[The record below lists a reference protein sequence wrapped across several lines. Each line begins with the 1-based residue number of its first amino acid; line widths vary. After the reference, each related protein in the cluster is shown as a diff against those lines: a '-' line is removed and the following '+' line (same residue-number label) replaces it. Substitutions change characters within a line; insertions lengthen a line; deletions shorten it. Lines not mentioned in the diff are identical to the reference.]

1 MGFRY
6 YLAIQTPG
14 HASGVGG
21 RATTRVSTPMFFACL
36 CLSGLMACSTPQ
48 STSITNS
55 ISTGPTKIVS
65 TETDRAAASGKAMK
79 STKASG
85 ERAPA
90 AVESGGDTTSAAWLS
105 DGVATV
111 SPAVVPATGL
121 IAPTPD
127 RQGFDRIQLADTSGS
142 PMIMTAQ
149 NTVAEEGMSLEKAAQ
164 KANNPVSDAWL
175 LITQNDLTSLDTP
188 DGSEW
193 RNRTSIQPV
202 MPVPILDGEWNI
214 VNRIVTGVVSAPI
227 DDDLNSTDPF
237 DGRTTGLTD
246 TVYFALAAP
255 NRDDGWIW
263 GLGPTFILPTATEDV
278 LGQEKW
284 QAGPAGLLVRLGNDY
299 GGFGLEHFNIGVLA
313 QHWWDFAGDDDR
325 ASVSQSDIQYFVNWK
340 ATPTQLIGMTPNI
353 QIDWN
358 KSGSDRFSVPIG
370 LGTIGLFRMGNVP
383 IRWGIEAQYYV
394 MQPDPVG
401 PEFNLKLFFAPII
414 GNPFK

>member
-1 MGFRY
+1 MRFIN

-14 HASGVGG
+14 PAGGVGDG
-21 RATTRVSTPMFFACL
+21 ATKRVSTSTFFACL

-48 STSITNS
+48 STSITSS

-65 TETDRAAASGKAMK
+65 TETDRTAASGKATK
-79 STKASG
+79 STEASG
-85 ERAPA
+85 ERALA

-105 DGVATV
+105 DGDATT

-121 IAPTPD
+121 IGPTSD
-127 RQGFDRIQLADTSGS
+127 GQGFDRIQLADSSGS

-149 NTVAEEGMSLEKAAQ
+149 NSGAEEALPLQKAEQ

-175 LITQNDLTSLDTP
+175 LITQNDLTRLDTP
-188 DGSEW
+188 NGSEW
-193 RNRTSIQPV
+193 RNRTSLQPV
-202 MPVPILDGEWNI
+202 MPIPILDGEWNI
-214 VNRIVTGVVSAPI
+214 VNRIVTGVVTAPI
-227 DDDLNSTDPF
+227 DDDLNSTNPF
-237 DGRTTGLTD
+237 DGRTTGNTD

-284 QAGPAGLLVRLGNDY
+284 QADPAALIVRLGNDY

-313 QHWWDFAGDDDR
+313 QHWWDIAGDDDR
-325 ASVSQSDIQYFVNWK
+325 ASISQSDIQYFINWK

-353 QIDWN
+353 QIDWT

-370 LGTIGLFRMGNVP
+370 LGTIGLFRWGNVP

-394 MQPDPVG
+394 MQPDPIG
-401 PEFNLKLFFAPII
+401 PEFNLKLFFAPIV